1 MKIQSFRIA
10 ADGCDTF
17 DSLNMGALYKL
28 NYFSKFIGDCLVLQ
42 LHVCGQYTEATGQR
56 RQVKLS

>member
-17 DSLNMGALYKL
+17 DSLNMGALYK
-28 NYFSKFIGDCLVLQ
+28 I
-42 LHVCGQYTEATGQR
+42 
-56 RQVKLS
+56 KLFF